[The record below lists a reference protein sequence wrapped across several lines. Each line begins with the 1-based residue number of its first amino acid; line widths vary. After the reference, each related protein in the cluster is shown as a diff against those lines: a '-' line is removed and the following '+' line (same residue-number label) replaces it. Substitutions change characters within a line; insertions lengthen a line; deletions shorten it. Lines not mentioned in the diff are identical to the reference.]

1 MKSKYSTEM
10 LIRELLKETGNLYPL
25 VKAGYIKEE
34 AFIPLSKIA
43 RDAYRMEDLRK
54 QRNRAINESM
64 VLLASI
70 EEDFFP
76 SEPLEYKEYIDK
88 KYKEYEIVDN
98 IIAYPAKCEL
108 EEHEVPWV

>member
-1 MKSKYSTEM
+1 
-10 LIRELLKETGNLYPL
+10 
-25 VKAGYIKEE
+25 
-34 AFIPLSKIA
+34 
-43 RDAYRMEDLRK
+43 MEDLRK

-76 SEPLEYKEYIDK
+76 SEPLEYKEYIDR
-88 KYKEYEIVDN
+88 KYKEYEIKDT
-98 IIAYPAKCEL
+98 IIGYPTKCEL